1 MKKNK
6 LYEEFEILAEKL
18 GLKILNGKGSFDGG
32 ICIVNEKKVIVL
44 NKTKPIEQRL
54 RVLANIFLEFN
65 LEKIY
70 LVPALRAYI
79 EEFRALELN

>member
-1 MKKNK
+1 M
-6 LYEEFEILAEKL
+6 
-18 GLKILNGKGSFDGG
+18 
-32 ICIVNEKKVIVL
+32 NEKKIIVL

-79 EEFRALELN
+79 EDFRTLELN

>member
-6 LYEEFEILAEKL
+6 LYDEFEVLAEKL
-18 GLKILNGKGSFDGG
+18 GLKILNGKGSFNGG
-32 ICIVNEKKVIVL
+32 ICVVNEKKVIVL

-54 RVLANIFLEFN
+54 SVLANIFIEFN
-65 LEKIY
+65 LEQIY

-79 EEFRALELN
+79 EEFRTLKLN